1 MAYADPTSRLA
12 VCVSTCPSPPS
23 LADGAEPAYQLC
35 TYGTVATAAATLADP
50 HPHPHPHPNATSGC
64 YPSYASVA
72 VQGYCVPS
80 SVAAQ
85 SSYDEAGVGLD
96 AAALSSLQSDLL
108 SASGRYFDATFGDV
122 LLMWPLLLGIPLVVA
137 LLALGWS
144 LGATC
149 IPQLL
154 YVGACHVAVVAFC
167 GLTYVFWSE
176 GEARQ
181 DELAGSGLG
190 DDNIQGRD
198 IAFRDQVR
206 IRLVPLRARR

>member
-144 LGATC
+144 QQVNLENKRDPVLVFLPTALHTATRPFTPQPRSSVCDFASRGLVSWAKSRAGGA
-149 IPQLL
+149 
-154 YVGACHVAVVAFC
+154 GAM
-167 GLTYVFWSE
+167 
-176 GEARQ
+176 
-181 DELAGSGLG
+181 
-190 DDNIQGRD
+190 
-198 IAFRDQVR
+198 
-206 IRLVPLRARR
+206 

>member
-137 LLALGWS
+137 LLALG
-144 LGATC
+144 LA
-149 IPQLL
+149 PQ
-154 YVGACHVAVVAFC
+154 
-167 GLTYVFWSE
+167 
-176 GEARQ
+176 AR
-181 DELAGSGLG
+181 AGRRPPRPE
-190 DDNIQGRD
+190 DRD
-198 IAFRDQVR
+198 RGWYRDQGWYR
-206 IRLVPLRARR
+206 PARRRPGG